1 MLHILFHLFNS
12 LIKFESKQ
20 TMLIFFSKSESFYT
34 TTKQWEVDLEKTV
47 IGADKKITS
56 FIC

>member
-20 TMLIFFSKSESFYT
+20 TMLIFFLSLRVFTQQQNNEKLT
-34 TTKQWEVDLEKTV
+34 WRKQLLV
-47 IGADKKITS
+47 
-56 FIC
+56 